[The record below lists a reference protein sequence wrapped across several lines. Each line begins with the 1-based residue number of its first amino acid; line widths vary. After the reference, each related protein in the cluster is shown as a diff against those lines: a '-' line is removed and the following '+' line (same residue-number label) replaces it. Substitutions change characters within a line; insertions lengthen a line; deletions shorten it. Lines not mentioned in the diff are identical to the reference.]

1 MSAIHSDRYR
11 TFAVIYLSAIY
22 QNAVPPCQPDLAE
35 RNVNRQIMKVA
46 IVHDYLMQ
54 MGGAE
59 KVVEVLHSLFPNAPI
74 YTSAYDREVMPAHY
88 RDWEIHTTFLQRL
101 PWKRKTHRAALL
113 LYPAAFE
120 SFDLSGFDLV
130 ISSSSSFAK
139 GIITQPDT
147 VHVCYTH
154 APMRFAWT
162 PCSYMK
168 EERVSMMTRTLLAP
182 VLHYLR
188 TWDALAAMRVD
199 YYLANSR
206 TVAQRIRKFYRR
218 DCEVVHPPVET
229 TRFQIS
235 PEIDDYY
242 LMVTRLAPY
251 KRLDLAVEACTRLN
265 RPLKIVG
272 SGRYAR
278 ELKKIA
284 GPTIEFLGRVS
295 DQELP
300 GLLARAKAYV
310 MPGEEDFGI
319 APVEANAS
327 GRPVIAFAAGGALDS
342 QIDGVTGV
350 FFEEPTVESL
360 IDAMK
365 RADAIDF
372 DPRAIRAHAE
382 KFDTECFKI
391 HIMRVIEKVMKAKG
405 LEKAVPTQNNGASQ
419 HHSTVAMESLNGA
432 TKNGSATNGS
442 SVNGNSANGS
452 CTNGISVNG
461 KPSNGSVVGS
471 ETYRKV
477 SADD

>member
-1 MSAIHSDRYR
+1 
-11 TFAVIYLSAIY
+11 
-22 QNAVPPCQPDLAE
+22 
-35 RNVNRQIMKVA
+35 MKVA

-59 KVVEVLHSLFPNAPI
+59 KVVEVLHSLFPDAPV
-74 YTSAYDREVMPAHY
+74 YTSAYDREAMPASY
-88 RDWEIHTTFLQRL
+88 RSWEIHTTFLQRL

-147 VHVCYTH
+147 VHICYTH

-162 PCSYMK
+162 PRSYMK

-218 DCEVVHPPVET
+218 DCDVVHPPVET
-229 TRFQIS
+229 SRFRIS
-235 PEIDDYY
+235 PQIDDYY

-272 SGRYAR
+272 AGRYAQ

-284 GPTIEFLGRVS
+284 GPSVEFLGRVS
-295 DQELP
+295 DKALP
-300 GLLARAKAYV
+300 DLLARAKAYI

-327 GRPVIAFAAGGALDS
+327 GRPVIAYAAGGALDS

-350 FFEEPTVESL
+350 FFSEPTVESL
-360 IDAMK
+360 VDAIQ
-365 RADAIDF
+365 RADAINF
-372 DPRAIRAHAE
+372 DPQKIRSHAE

-391 HIMRVIEKVMKAKG
+391 HIQRVIKKVMDAKAA
-405 LEKAVPTQNNGASQ
+405 EKNVPFEENGASQ
-419 HHSTVAMESLNGA
+419 LHSTVAMEPLNEA
-432 TKNGSATNGS
+432 AQINR
-442 SVNGNSANGS
+442 
-452 CTNGISVNG
+452 IQ
-461 KPSNGSVVGS
+461 
-471 ETYRKV
+471 RKYV
-477 SADD
+477 SHD